1 LLQNGLTAVTD
12 YVPVFGS
19 TISKITDATFE
30 MTIKVAEERAKRTT
44 ALDKCINDPLN
55 CDTDNIS
62 GY

>member
-1 LLQNGLTAVTD
+1 MTD

-30 MTIKVAEERAKRTT
+30 TTIKVAEERAKRAT
-44 ALDKCINDPLN
+44 ALDKCIEDPLN